1 MRISDWSSDV
11 CSSDRNLLGK
21 GNLSPTGC
29 SGAYQTCQGLFRD
42 QIYPSVRLGSLP
54 GTYSMRG
61 DDGDI
66 NYDKGDLTQAVAK
79 VTQDLTLNWGDFGFY
94 GRWLYFYDR
103 SEERRVG
110 QEGVSTLRTRWAPYT

>member
-21 GNLSPTGC
+21 GNLTPTGC
-29 SGAYQTCQGLFRD
+29 SSSYQTCQGLFHD
-42 QIYPSVRLGSLP
+42 QIYPSVRLVSLP

-79 VTQDLTLNWGDFGFY
+79 VTQGLTLAWGAFVFY
-94 GRWLYFYDR
+94 GRWPYVYD
-103 SEERRVG
+103 SANNNIDKPNTNNKTKKKE
-110 QEGVSTLRTRWAPYT
+110 